1 MDNVFERFKKGL
13 IVSCQ
18 SEGDDPFNK
27 PELLAL
33 FAKAAIMGGAKGIR
47 AQGKDNV
54 SLIKS
59 QVDVPVIGLM
69 KSKFD
74 DGYVRITGS
83 YSEVETLLATGCDII
98 AIDGTFRKREN
109 LSGPQFIEEVKKR
122 YNCIIMADV
131 ATFAEG
137 TACADFGADCI
148 SSTLSG
154 YTPDT
159 AVYDKNKPDFHLV
172 QALVRQVKIPVIA
185 EGKINIP
192 KYARDMIDYGAWA
205 VVVGT
210 AISRPRVITSWFKDA
225 IENNFN

>member
-1 MDNVFERFKKGL
+1 
-13 IVSCQ
+13 
-18 SEGDDPFNK
+18 
-27 PELLAL
+27 
-33 FAKAAIMGGAKGIR
+33 
-47 AQGKDNV
+47 
-54 SLIKS
+54 
-59 QVDVPVIGLM
+59 
-69 KSKFD
+69 
-74 DGYVRITGS
+74 
-83 YSEVETLLATGCDII
+83 
-98 AIDGTFRKREN
+98 
-109 LSGPQFIEEVKKR
+109 
-122 YNCIIMADV
+122 MADV